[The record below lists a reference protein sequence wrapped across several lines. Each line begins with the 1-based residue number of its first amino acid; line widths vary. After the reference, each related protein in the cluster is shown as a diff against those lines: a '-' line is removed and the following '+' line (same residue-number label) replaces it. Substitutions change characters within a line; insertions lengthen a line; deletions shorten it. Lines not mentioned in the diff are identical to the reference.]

1 MKRFPRAALLYLVIG
16 AAVLFV
22 GLRFSSRAPERED
35 IDFSEFRR
43 SIDAGEVA
51 TAEIKDRDNEV
62 VGKLSDDTEY
72 RVAYPAEYA
81 DELVEELHD
90 AEPAVELTTDQ
101 QSDSLWTSLLFSLLP
116 IVLLVGAFL
125 LVMNMMQ
132 GGGKGV
138 MQFGKSRAKQVS
150 KDDPSVTF
158 ADVAG
163 CDEAVE
169 ELQEIKEF
177 LQDPGRFQ
185 AIGARIP
192 KGVLLYGPPGTGK
205 TLLARAVAGEAG
217 VPFFPISGSDFVEM
231 FVGVG
236 ASRVRDLFDKAKQAA
251 PAIVFVDEIDAVGRH
266 RGAGM
271 GGGHDERE
279 QTLNQLLVEMDGFDA
294 RTGVILIAAT
304 NRPDILD
311 PALLRPGRF
320 DRQIVVDQPDLEGR
334 KAILDV
340 HAKGKPLAGDVRLDV
355 LARRTPGF
363 TGADLAN
370 LMNEAALLTAR
381 RNGADITMAS
391 MEAAIDRVLAGPERK
406 TRVMSDHEKRI
417 IAYHESGH
425 TLVGHVLEGTDPIH
439 KVSIVSRGRA
449 LGWTLALPTE
459 DKYLKTRTE
468 LVDTMTMLL
477 GGRTA
482 EELVFGDPTTGA
494 SDDIE
499 RCTEIARAMVTT
511 YGMSDRLGPQQLG
524 SKSGEVFMGKDY
536 GHEATYSDD
545 VAGQIDDEVRR
556 LVDYAHDRA
565 RFILTTHR
573 STLDRLASSLVEKET
588 LDDGDLAQVFGDIDK
603 GAGID
608 VPQGALQATSPAPP
622 PSDAPVEVTVAEVS
636 DQALSLPVTTADRVE
651 SVRRRIRRWRGV
663 RTPRP
668 TGT

>member
-1 MKRFPRAALLYLVIG
+1 VKRIPRAALIYLFLG

-22 GLRFSSRAPERED
+22 GIRFSTRGPEREE
-35 IDFSEFRR
+35 IDLSEF
-43 SIDAGEVA
+43 SQAIDDGEVA
-51 TAEIKDRDNEV
+51 TAEIKDSDHVV
-62 VGKLSDDTEY
+62 VGKMRDDTEY
-72 RVAYPAEYA
+72 EVAFPAEYA
-81 DELVEELHD
+81 DELVDDLHEAD
-90 AEPAVELTTDQ
+90 PPVEVTTDQ
-101 QSDSLWTSLLFSLLP
+101 QSDSIWTGLLVSLLP
-116 IVLLVGAFL
+116 TVLLVGAFL
-125 LVMNMMQ
+125 LVMNVLQ

-138 MQFGKSRAKQVS
+138 MQFGKSRAKQVG
-150 KDDPSVTF
+150 KDEPSVTF

-177 LQDPGRFQ
+177 LQDPARFQ

-266 RGAGM
+266 RGAGL

-340 HAKGKPLAGDVRLDV
+340 HAKGKPLADDVRLDV

-381 RNGADITMAS
+381 RRGDDITMAAL
-391 MEAAIDRVLAGPERK
+391 EDAIDRVLAGPERK
-406 TRVMSDHEKRI
+406 TRVMSEQEKRV
-417 IAYHESGH
+417 IAYHEGGH

-449 LGWTLALPTE
+449 LGWTLALPEE
-459 DKYLKTRTE
+459 DKYLKSRSE

-477 GGRTA
+477 GGRTS
-482 EELVFGDPTTGA
+482 EELVFGEPTTGA

-499 RCTEIARAMVTT
+499 RCSEIARAMVTT

-524 SKSGEVFMGKDY
+524 TKSGEVFLGRDY
-536 GHEATYSDD
+536 GHEPTYSDEI
-545 VAGQIDDEVRR
+545 AGLIDDEVRR
-556 LVDYAHDRA
+556 LIDHAHDRA
-565 RFILTTHR
+565 RFILSAHR
-573 STLDRLASSLVEKET
+573 ATLDRLAAALVEKET
-588 LDDGDLAQVFGDIDK
+588 LDDSDLAEVFGPLDK
-603 GAGID
+603 GTGID
-608 VPQGALQATSPAPP
+608 VPLDELERPTRLRPRREVHDG
-622 PSDAPVEVTVAEVS
+622 VTVAE
-636 DQALSLPVTTADRVE
+636 ANERHE
-651 SVRRRIRRWRGV
+651 VRPAPSPAAEPAWRRMLRRWGMR
-663 RTPRP
+663 PRP
-668 TGT
+668 SGT